1 MKDKHIMH
9 SKVKNPGIL
18 FELLVRQITVD
29 TLGGK
34 EASPAVSVMRK
45 YFRPTTELGKE
56 LQLYRSFFEVNNL
69 TEVKASKFIDLVVQQ
84 RNKLDERKLATEKYE
99 LIKEIKN
106 HYDLKEFLSVKIPSY
121 KIYASVYKTFLSESN
136 SFDISSINDIAES
149 RFTLMEHLVTDKKNR
164 VAKAENA
171 ILEIFKTQSED
182 LRLLTYKV
190 MLDKFNDK
198 YSNLNGKQKRLL
210 REYVN
215 SVSNSE
221 SFVQYIHTEIN
232 PLRDEITSLAAKEG
246 DKVLQ
251 IKLNEVASQ
260 LDNIK
265 NKKKIK
271 DNELTAMMIAYQLA
285 EELKTQ

>member
-1 MKDKHIMH
+1 MH